1 MVRLQKP
8 HQALFHFS
16 KSYFFS
22 WCMTTPYF
30 GNLRYRSFQRKIQ
43 MEMVLR
49 DIMAVMHMAM
59 FHSWFIPFPRSRREW
74 NLRTH
79 LWNAV
84 MKERDIC
91 DVSRREYRERMMIS
105 LYISLCL
112 GSEIGN
118 TQISQ
123 MSRSRL
129 LFLIGGVVS
138 KPCLLPKTI
147 DVSEGD
153 IREILGC
160 HRRTHIL
167 KVY

>member
-1 MVRLQKP
+1 
-8 HQALFHFS
+8 
-16 KSYFFS
+16 
-22 WCMTTPYF
+22 
-30 GNLRYRSFQRKIQ
+30 
-43 MEMVLR
+43 
-49 DIMAVMHMAM
+49 
-59 FHSWFIPFPRSRREW
+59 
-74 NLRTH
+74 
-79 LWNAV
+79 
-84 MKERDIC
+84 
-91 DVSRREYRERMMIS
+91 MIS

-112 GSEIGN
+112 VSEIGN

-160 HRRTHIL
+160 HRRTHIVAL
-167 KVY
+167 KEPFPGAKPKNLYQFPKHAGG